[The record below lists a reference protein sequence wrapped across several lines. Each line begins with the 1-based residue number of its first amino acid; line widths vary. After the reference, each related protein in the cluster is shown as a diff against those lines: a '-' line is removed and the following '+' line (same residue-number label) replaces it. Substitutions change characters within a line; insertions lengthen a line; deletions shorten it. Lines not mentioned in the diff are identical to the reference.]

1 MEFILKL
8 FEVFIGQLWYLFL
21 NLLAVL
27 RLSFIDLLK
36 SPHGWGALPNYS
48 LYIDTIL
55 NIYKLYKFFMR
66 YQHDKMKKV
75 HIYILFDICC
85 CCFWLCKRLK
95 CRRKKK
101 RAKRMAKYLWLYF
114 EKKNYKVLLKL
125 LQRLQ
130 VC

>member
-1 MEFILKL
+1 
-8 FEVFIGQLWYLFL
+8 
-21 NLLAVL
+21 
-27 RLSFIDLLK
+27 
-36 SPHGWGALPNYS
+36 
-48 LYIDTIL
+48 
-55 NIYKLYKFFMR
+55 MR

-75 HIYILFDICC
+75 HIYILFDICCCC